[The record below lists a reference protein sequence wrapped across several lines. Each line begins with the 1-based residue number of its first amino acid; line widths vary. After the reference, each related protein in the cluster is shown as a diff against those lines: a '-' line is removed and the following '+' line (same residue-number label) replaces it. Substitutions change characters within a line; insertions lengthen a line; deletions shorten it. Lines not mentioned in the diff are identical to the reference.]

1 MFGTSLADRL
11 KAAVNQLEATG
22 TSLQNRTSTS
32 NLHPS
37 SPKDGPSSPL
47 AKSPPPTSPSILGIS
62 SPLETSKRELSPSI
76 DTSQSATSPTKHAPG
91 NHGYVQA
98 GALAESALSG
108 LRKSL
113 AFGRVS
119 IEGHRPHL
127 GSSNGSTITSPVI
140 SQDGQSTSPNPG
152 VSTSAMIPTPGSPA
166 KFLQVSQFSVGSDS
180 PSASNTPR
188 ARTPIPPQTD
198 IAVNPLYPPP
208 NPNDPATY
216 PLPPSPDISP
226 STVELRVP
234 DLKEHTDPIDSSGGS
249 IVEDSGGVSEV
260 RLAGLTPDLEK
271 LEEELGVTSSEIDIA
286 SGAGDDDARDGTE
299 ETDRALQLAGTPEE
313 QLAKLTAKYQELS
326 SQHTMATEQIEAAN
340 KIIKELTPLE
350 GGIKDIEALEG
361 WIRMMTAKV
370 EMITA
375 EMQRLQAQIKLQDSR
390 MEEIRD
396 THRLESSSQQELIT
410 KLRNQL
416 STAETN
422 LAQRATELLTL
433 GQLRA
438 DISKA
443 QTTAKEEEEKR
454 TKAISLLKTVRAKLV
469 KAEKDKEEVERDR
482 AEERAERSRAT
493 EETERVK
500 AEKEREVTALRKGF
514 ERELASAKERFEKE
528 LQSKKAAWELEMI
541 TTKATHAKELSSKS
555 TRINSLETTV
565 KELATT
571 KQQQFELLQ
580 TRQAESESALSEKE
594 THQSRTK
601 ELEFQLREMTE
612 RCNLLEDQLSSSSS
626 SLLPTRGRALL
637 PNGSSSSSVSPGPS
651 GTSAVDVQRLLAEAE
666 TRAEAKVNELRA
678 RIRALEK
685 ERNDVEE
692 EWAAKIGER
701 VREVEKL
708 RRVVMEKENEY
719 ADSLRSRQE
728 KDNAILAKEEERR
741 QVEKEVLVLETKIE
755 EARAEVVLAAEAEKL
770 ARDEISSLH
779 IQITTLNTQLE
790 DSKNLSNQLRQT
802 NKTLRDELRKVQS
815 SVQLMERQRNPGV
828 GYWGANPSNTMVAS
842 GSRSGS
848 GSGMMSPNSEI
859 LREGELRRSLESVVT
874 SQPGE
879 RNEEEEVNLEYLRNV
894 ILQFLEHKE
903 MRPNLIRVMSVIL
916 RFTPQELRRLNAK
929 LLT

>member
-47 AKSPPPTSPSILGIS
+47 VKSPPPTSPSILGIS
-62 SPLETSKRELSPSI
+62 SPLETSKRELSPSK

-119 IEGHRPHL
+119 IEGHRTHL
-127 GSSNGSTITSPVI
+127 GSSNGSTITSPLI

-234 DLKEHTDPIDSSGGS
+234 DLKEHTDPIDS
-249 IVEDSGGVSEV
+249 
-260 RLAGLTPDLEK
+260 T
-271 LEEELGVTSSEIDIA
+271 
-286 SGAGDDDARDGTE
+286 GDDDARDGTE

-528 LQSKKAAWELEMI
+528 SQSKKAAWELEMI

-594 THQSRTK
+594 TYQSRTK

-637 PNGSSSSSVSPGPS
+637 PNGSSSSSVLPGPS

-666 TRAEAKVNELRA
+666 TKAEAKVNELRA

-770 ARDEISSLH
+770 ARDEISSLQ